1 MKSRSILD
9 RACEMSAIGIVV
21 SCVLFFMAET
31 FLGWLFLMIS
41 APLYETSPRDPKAI
55 DLFDTAARE
64 EERPPE
70 IDDPWLHIQPEWE
83 HSSDQNSL
91 DSLLPAE
98 RNTDPV
104 TDDFKWVEGTIR
116 NGK

>member
-1 MKSRSILD
+1 MKSGSILD

-21 SCVLFFMAET
+21 FCVLFFSVET
-31 FLGWLFLMIS
+31 FFGWLFLMIS

-70 IDDPWLHIQPEWE
+70 IDDAWLHIQPEWE
-83 HSSDQNSL
+83 HRSDRSRL
-91 DSLLPAE
+91 DSLLPVD

-104 TDDFKWVEGTIR
+104 TDDFIWVEDTIR
-116 NGK
+116 SGK